1 MEKIFYLLGRPDPE
15 HISGFHRVLL
25 NQSIDD
31 IRSIGGQRITIHLA
45 DQDDQI
51 QARAPKRLLGPWEN
65 FGAAVSFWVSS
76 EHARTALEEKLQLL
90 TNTVHGYLVTEAVWQ
105 ESEWRGEDGERRPG
119 VCLLGGI
126 GKKPS
131 LTDNEFF
138 KIWEQ
143 HSHNSFRLHP
153 YRQSYSRHTVARC
166 LTDDAPNYRGIILEH
181 FPDMEVFVDDH
192 KFFNVSEAMQINKF
206 ALSMIDET
214 CFISG
219 GVSEYHFV

>member
-1 MEKIFYLLGRPDPE
+1 MV
-15 HISGFHRVLL
+15 SG
-25 NQSIDD
+25 D
-31 IRSIGGQRITIHLA
+31 
-45 DQDDQI
+45 
-51 QARAPKRLLGPWEN
+51 
-65 FGAAVSFWVSS
+65 
-76 EHARTALEEKLQLL
+76 LEF
-90 TNTVHGYLVTEAVWQ
+90 ASW
-105 ESEWRGEDGERRPG
+105 
-119 VCLLGGI
+119 GI

-166 LTDDAPNYRGIILEH
+166 LTADAPNYRGIILEH
-181 FPDMEVFVDDH
+181 FPDMEVFVDDQ